1 MDTVYRCCAGVD
13 VHLKSSEVCVRYV
26 DADGKARNELRSFG
40 TTTRAILE
48 LGDWLEE
55 LGVQIV
61 AMESTGVY
69 WKPLWNLLEGRVE
82 LMLVNARHFRNV
94 PGRKTDKNDAQWLA
108 ELLQHGLLRPSFVP
122 ARRQRQLR
130 DLTRQRHVLVQD
142 KTRVANRIQKVL
154 EDANIKLSSVASDVL
169 GVSGRDMIRSIIGG
183 EEDPVVLADLARRSL
198 RAKIPQLREALLGG
212 VTEHHR
218 FLLRMHMQHLN
229 FLEKEIASL
238 EDRID
243 REMAQEQEAI
253 DRLEEIPGI
262 DARIAHAVIAEI
274 GTDMTRFPTA
284 AHLCSWAKLCP
295 GVNESAGKR
304 KSARTGQGNRW
315 LKALMSQAAWGATRT
330 KNSYYAAQFRRVM
343 ARRGKK
349 RALIAV
355 ARSLLETIYYMLLR
369 GTRYQ
374 DLGPDYLDR
383 LEPDRITRTLVKRLE
398 KLGHTVSLQPRT
410 DAA

>member
-1 MDTVYRCCAGVD
+1 MDAVYRWCAAID
-13 VHLKSSEVCVRYV
+13 VHKESCEVCIRRL
-26 DADGKARNELRSFG
+26 DADGKVRNEARSFG

-55 LGVQIV
+55 QGVQIA

-82 LMLVNARHFRNV
+82 LILVNARHFRNV

-142 KTRVANRIQKVL
+142 KTRIANRIQKVL
-154 EDANIKLSSVASDVL
+154 EDANLKLSSVASDVL
-169 GVSGRDMIRSIIGG
+169 GVSGRDMIRSIIAG
-183 EEDPVVLADLARRSL
+183 ERDPTKLADLARRSL
-198 RAKIPQLREALLGG
+198 RSKIPLLREALEGG
-212 VTEHHR
+212 ATDHHR
-218 FLLRMHMQHLN
+218 FLLRMHMDHLL
-229 FLEKEIASL
+229 FLEREIAAL
-238 EDRID
+238 EQRICS
-243 REMAQEQEAI
+243 EMAQEQEAI
-253 DRLEEIPGI
+253 GRLAEMPGI
-262 DARIAHAVIAEI
+262 DTRIAQAVIAEI
-274 GTDMTRFPTA
+274 GVDMSRFPTA

-295 GVNESAGKR
+295 GMNESAGKR
-304 KSARTGQGNRW
+304 KSSRTGQGNRW
-315 LKALMSQAAWGATRT
+315 LKAVMSQAAWGASRS
-330 KNSYYAAQFRRVM
+330 KKSYYAAQYRRLA

-355 ARSLLETIYYMLLR
+355 AKSLLETIYCMLKR
-369 GTRYQ
+369 GARFK
-374 DLGPDYLDR
+374 DLGVDFLDR
-383 LEPDRITRTLVKRLE
+383 LEPDRLTRSLVKRLQ
-398 KLGHTVSLQPRT
+398 KLGHTVNLQPRI

>member
-1 MDTVYRCCAGVD
+1 MDAVYQCCAAVD
-13 VHLKSSEVCVRYV
+13 VHLKSNQVCVRRI
-26 DADGKARNELRSFG
+26 DAGGKIRSESRSFG
-40 TTTRAILE
+40 TTTRSILE

-55 LGVQIV
+55 RGVQIV

-69 WKPLWNLLEGRVE
+69 WKPLWNLLEGRIE

-94 PGRKTDKNDAQWLA
+94 PGRKTDKKDAQWLA
-108 ELLQHGLLRPSFVP
+108 ELLQHGLLKPSFVP
-122 ARRQRQLR
+122 ARRQRHLR

-169 GVSGRDMIRSIIGG
+169 GVSGRDMIRSIIAG
-183 EEDPVVLADLARRSL
+183 EQDPVALADLARRSL
-198 RAKIPQLREALLGG
+198 RSKIPQLREALEGG
-212 VTEHHR
+212 ATEHHR
-218 FLLRMHMQHLN
+218 FLLRMHMEHLN
-229 FLEKEIASL
+229 FLEREIASL
-238 EDRID
+238 EDRIGK
-243 REMAQEQEAI
+243 EMAREQEAI
-253 DRLEEIPGI
+253 DRLAEMPGI
-262 DARIAHAVIAEI
+262 DTRIAHAVVAEI

-304 KSARTGQGNRW
+304 KSSRTGQGNRW
-315 LKALMSQAAWGATRT
+315 LKTVMSQAAWGATRT
-330 KNSYYAAQFRRVM
+330 KNSYYASQFRRLM

-355 ARSLLETIYYMLLR
+355 ARSLLETIYHMLKS

-374 DLGPDYLDR
+374 DLGADYLDR
-383 LEPDRITRTLVKRLE
+383 LEPDRLTRSLVKRLE
-398 KLGHTVSLQPRT
+398 KLGHTVNLQPRT